1 MFRPQHGLSIAT
13 AGTSPFLHWIDQ
25 LIIIRER
32 YATIMINTP
41 GP

>member
-1 MFRPQHGLSIAT
+1 MFRPQDWLSIAT
-13 AGTSPFLHWIDQ
+13 AEMSPFLHWIDQ

-32 YATIMINTP
+32 YATIMINTL